1 MGGSE
6 MPGTKMPPPWR
17 IKMVEPIRMISREER
32 EQLLEKAG
40 YNIFALPSDAVYI
53 DLLTDSGT
61 SAMSDTQWGGLMQG
75 DESYAGSRNFYHLKQ
90 TVEDLMGFEYL
101 IPTHQGRGAENI
113 LFLHLIKPGQYVLG
127 NMHFDTT
134 KAHIEGK
141 QGRAVDLAAKIAND
155 SQTYHPF
162 KGDLDLE
169 ALDGFIREKGPEQ
182 IAFILVT
189 VTCNS
194 GGGQPVSMANI
205 RGAREIAD
213 RYGLRLFLDAAR
225 FAENAWFI
233 QQREEGYANKA
244 IRDIVR
250 EMFSFAHG
258 CTMSAKKDALVNIGG
273 FVGLRE
279 EELYREVS
287 RLGVVFEG
295 FPTYGGL
302 AGRDMEAM
310 ALGLKEVV
318 QPEYLAYRIGQVEY
332 LGKRLRE
339 AGIPIVEPVGGHAVF
354 VDARKFLP
362 HLPKE
367 QFPAQAL
374 CIELYREAGVR
385 SVEVGG
391 VLAGRDPETGE
402 NLYPQLDLLRLTIP
416 RRVYTNEH
424 MDVIADALIAIKER
438 RDSVQGVDFIDEPPI
453 LRHFTATFKLV

>member
-1 MGGSE
+1 MSG
-6 MPGTKMPPPWR
+6 KRMPPPWR
-17 IKMVEPIRMISREER
+17 IKMVEPIAMISREER
-32 EQLLEKAG
+32 ERLLEEAG
-40 YNIFALPSDAVYI
+40 YNIFALPSHAVYI

-61 SAMSDTQWGGLMQG
+61 SAMSETQWGGLMQG
-75 DESYAGSRNFYHLKQ
+75 DESYAGSRNFYHLQQ
-90 TVEDLMGFEYL
+90 TVEDLMGFKYV

-113 LFLHLIKPGQYVLG
+113 LFHHMIKPGQHVLG

-134 KAHIEGK
+134 KAHIELK
-141 QGRAVDLAAKIAND
+141 KGRAVDLAAAIAND
-155 SQTYHPF
+155 TQTYHPF
-162 KGDLDLE
+162 KGNFDLQALE
-169 ALDGFIREKGPEQ
+169 SYIQDNGPEQ
-182 IAFILVT
+182 VAFILVT
-189 VTCNS
+189 ITCNS

-205 RGAREIAD
+205 RGVREIAD
-213 RYGLRLFLDAAR
+213 RYGLRVFFDAAR

-233 QQREEGYANKA
+233 QRREEGYAEKS
-244 IRDIVR
+244 IPEIVR
-250 EMFSFAHG
+250 EMFSYADG

-273 FVGLRE
+273 FVALRDQM
-279 EELYREVS
+279 LYKEIS

-318 QPEYLAYRIGQVEY
+318 DPSYLAYRIGQVEY
-332 LGKRLRE
+332 LGERLRQ

-354 VDARKFLP
+354 VDARRFLP

-367 QFPAQAL
+367 LFPAQAL

-402 NLYPQLDLLRLTIP
+402 NLYPQLDLLRLAIP

-438 RDSVQGVDFIDEPPI
+438 RDSVRGVAFVDEPPI

>member
-1 MGGSE
+1 
-6 MPGTKMPPPWR
+6 MPDKKMAPPWR
-17 IKMVEPIRMISREER
+17 IKMVEPITMISRAQR
-32 EQLLEKAG
+32 EQLLEHAG
-40 YNIFALPSDAVYI
+40 YNIFALPAHAVYI

-61 SAMSDTQWGGLMQG
+61 SAMSDSQWAGLMRG
-75 DESYAGSRNFYHLKQ
+75 DESYAGSRNYFHLQ
-90 TVEDLMGFEYL
+90 STVEDLMGFKYL
-101 IPTHQGRGAENI
+101 VPTHQGRGAENI
-113 LFLHLIKPGQYVLG
+113 LFQHLIKPGQYILG

-134 KAHIEGK
+134 KAHIQIK
-141 QGRAVDLAAKIAND
+141 QGRAVDLPIEIAND
-155 SQTYHPF
+155 TQAYHPF
-162 KGDLDLE
+162 KGNLNLDALE
-169 ALDGFIREKGPEQ
+169 RFIQEKGTEQ

-189 VTCNS
+189 ITCNS

-205 RGAREIAD
+205 RGVREIAN
-213 RYGLRLFLDAAR
+213 RHGLRVFMDAAR

-250 EMFSFAHG
+250 EMFSLADG

-273 FVGLRE
+273 FVGLRDKE
-279 EELYREVS
+279 IYKEVS
-287 RLGVVFEG
+287 RLGVIFEG

-310 ALGLKEVV
+310 ALGLQEVV
-318 QPEYLAYRIGQVEY
+318 DPDYLAYRIGQVEY
-332 LGKRLRE
+332 LGERLRQ

-354 VDARKFLP
+354 VDARNFLP

-374 CIELYREAGVR
+374 CIELYLEAGVR

-402 NLYPQLDLLRLTIP
+402 NLFPQLDLLRLTIP

-424 MDVIADALIAIKER
+424 MDVIADALIAIQAR
-438 RDSVQGVDFIDEPPI
+438 RDSVRGVEFVDEPPI
-453 LRHFTATFKLV
+453 LRHFTASFKLV

>member
-1 MGGSE
+1 MSE
-6 MPGTKMPPPWR
+6 
-17 IKMVEPIRMISREER
+17 
-32 EQLLEKAG
+32 
-40 YNIFALPSDAVYI
+40 
-53 DLLTDSGT
+53 
-61 SAMSDTQWGGLMQG
+61 TQWGGLMQG
-75 DESYAGSRNFYHLKQ
+75 DESYAGSRNFYHLQQ
-90 TVEDLMGFEYL
+90 TVEDLMGFKYV

-113 LFLHLIKPGQYVLG
+113 LFHHMIKPGQHVLG

-134 KAHIEGK
+134 KAHIELK
-141 QGRAVDLAAKIAND
+141 KGRAVDLAAAIAND
-155 SQTYHPF
+155 TQTYHPF
-162 KGDLDLE
+162 KGNFDLQALE
-169 ALDGFIREKGPEQ
+169 SYIQDKGPEQ
-182 IAFILVT
+182 VAFILVT
-189 VTCNS
+189 ITCNS

-205 RGAREIAD
+205 RGVREIAD
-213 RYGLRLFLDAAR
+213 RYGLRVFFDAAR

-233 QQREEGYANKA
+233 QRREEGYAEKS
-244 IRDIVR
+244 IPEIVR
-250 EMFSFAHG
+250 EMFSYADG

-273 FVGLRE
+273 FVALRDQM
-279 EELYREVS
+279 LYKEIS

-318 QPEYLAYRIGQVEY
+318 DPSYLAYRIGQVEY
-332 LGKRLRE
+332 LGERLRQ

-354 VDARKFLP
+354 VDARRFLP

-367 QFPAQAL
+367 LFPAQAL

-402 NLYPQLDLLRLTIP
+402 NLYPQLDLLRLAIP

-438 RDSVQGVDFIDEPPI
+438 RDSVRGVAFVDEPPI

>member
-1 MGGSE
+1 MSGK
-6 MPGTKMPPPWR
+6 KMPPPWR
-17 IKMVEPIRMISREER
+17 IKMVEPIKMITREER
-32 EQLLEKAG
+32 EQHLKKAG
-40 YNIFALPSDAVYI
+40 YNLFAMPSDAVYI

-61 SAMSDTQWGGLMQG
+61 SAMSDVQWGGLMQG
-75 DESYAGSRNFYHLKQ
+75 DESYAGSRNFSHLQ
-90 TVEDLMGFEYL
+90 RTVEELMGFKYV

-113 LFLHLIKPGQYVLG
+113 LFQHLIKSGQYILG
-127 NMHFDTT
+127 NIHFDTT
-134 KAHIEGK
+134 KAHIELK
-141 QGRAVDLAAKIAND
+141 QGRAVDLVAEIAHD
-155 SQTYHPF
+155 TQAYHPF
-162 KGDLDLE
+162 KGNFDLE
-169 ALDGFIREKGPEQ
+169 ALEEYIQDKGADK

-194 GGGQPVSMANI
+194 AGGQPVSMANI
-205 RGAREIAD
+205 RGVRDIAD
-213 RYGLRLFLDAAR
+213 RYGLKVFLDAAR

-233 QQREEGYANKA
+233 QQREEGYADKP
-244 IRDIVR
+244 IKDIVR
-250 EMFSFAHG
+250 EMFSYSEG

-273 FVGLRE
+273 FVGLNDAKM
-279 EELYREVS
+279 YQEVS
-287 RLGVVFEG
+287 RLGIVYEG

-302 AGRDMEAM
+302 AGRDIEAM

-318 QPEYLAYRIGQVEY
+318 DPDYLAYRIGQVEY
-332 LGKRLRE
+332 LGARLRD

-354 VDARKFLP
+354 VDGQKFLP
-362 HLPKE
+362 HLPQE

-385 SVEVGG
+385 GVEVGG
-391 VLAGRDPETGE
+391 VLAGRDPETNE

-438 RDSVQGVDFIDEPPI
+438 RNSVRGVDFVDEPPI

>member
-1 MGGSE
+1 MSGK
-6 MPGTKMPPPWR
+6 KMPPPWR
-17 IKMVEPIRMISREER
+17 IKMVEPITMITREER
-32 EQLLEKAG
+32 EKLLEEAG
-40 YNIFALPSDAVYI
+40 YNLFALPSHAVYI

-61 SAMSDTQWGGLMQG
+61 SAMSETQWGGLMQG
-75 DESYAGSRNFYHLKQ
+75 DESYAGSRNFYHLRQ
-90 TVEDLMGFEYL
+90 TVEDLMGFKFL

-113 LFLHLIKPGQYVLG
+113 LFQHMIEPGQYVLG

-134 KAHIEGK
+134 KAHIELK
-141 QGRAVDLAAKIAND
+141 KGRAVDLAAAIAND
-155 SQTYHPF
+155 TQAYHPF
-162 KGDLDLE
+162 KGNIDLQ
-169 ALDGFIREKGPEQ
+169 ALDSFIQDKGPRQ

-189 VTCNS
+189 ITCNS

-205 RGAREIAD
+205 RGVREIAD
-213 RYGLRLFLDAAR
+213 RYGLRVFMDAAR
-225 FAENAWFI
+225 FAENAYFI
-233 QQREEGYANKA
+233 QQREEGYADKP
-244 IRDIVR
+244 IPEIVR
-250 EMFSFAHG
+250 EMFSYADG

-273 FVGLRE
+273 FVALQDE
-279 EELYREVS
+279 ALYREVS
-287 RLGVVFEG
+287 RLAVIFEG

-318 QPEYLAYRIGQVEY
+318 DPAYLAYRIGQVEY
-332 LGKRLRE
+332 LGGRLRQ

-354 VDARKFLP
+354 VDARRFLP

-367 QFPAQAL
+367 LFPAQAL

-402 NLYPQLDLLRLTIP
+402 NLYPDLDLLRLTIP

-438 RDSVQGVDFIDEPPI
+438 RDSVRGVAFVEEPPI

>member
-1 MGGSE
+1 MSGRN
-6 MPGTKMPPPWR
+6 MPPPWR
-17 IKMVEPIRMISREER
+17 IKMVEPIKMISREER
-32 EQLLEKAG
+32 EQLMKKAG
-40 YNIFALPSDAVYI
+40 YNIFNLPSDAVYI

-61 SAMSDTQWGGLMQG
+61 SAMSDVQWGGLMQG
-75 DESYAGSRNFYHLKQ
+75 DESYAGSRNFFHLQ
-90 TVEDLMGFEYL
+90 STVEDLMGFKYV

-113 LFLHLIKPGQYVLG
+113 LFQHLIKPGQYVLG

-134 KAHIEGK
+134 KAHIELK
-141 QGRAVDLAAKIAND
+141 QGRAVDLVAEIAND
-155 SQTYHPF
+155 TQSYHPF
-162 KGDLDLE
+162 KGNVDLE
-169 ALDGFIREKGPEQ
+169 ALENFIRDKGAQQ
-182 IAFILVT
+182 IAFILIT

-194 GGGQPVSMANI
+194 GGGQPVSVANI
-205 RGAREIAD
+205 RGVREIAD
-213 RYGLRLFLDAAR
+213 KYGLKVFLDAAR
-225 FAENAWFI
+225 FAENAWFV
-233 QQREEGYANKA
+233 QQREPGYRDKS
-244 IRDIVR
+244 IKDIVR
-250 EMFSFAHG
+250 EMFSFADG

-273 FVGLRE
+273 FVGLNDQD
-279 EELYREVS
+279 LYKGVS
-287 RLGVVFEG
+287 RLGVIFEG

-310 ALGLKEVV
+310 ALGLKEVIV
-318 QPEYLAYRIGQVEY
+318 ADYLAYRIGQVEY
-332 LGKRLRE
+332 LGSRLRE

-402 NLYPQLDLLRLTIP
+402 NLFPQLDLLRLTIP

-424 MDVIADALIAIKER
+424 MDVIADALIAIKAR
-438 RDSVQGVDFIDEPPI
+438 SNSVRGVEFVDEPPI

>member
-1 MGGSE
+1 MSGRN
-6 MPGTKMPPPWR
+6 MPPPWR
-17 IKMVEPIRMISREER
+17 IKMVEPIKMISREER
-32 EQLLEKAG
+32 EQLMKKAG
-40 YNIFALPSDAVYI
+40 YNIFNLPSDAVYI

-61 SAMSDTQWGGLMQG
+61 SAMSDVQWGGLMQG
-75 DESYAGSRNFYHLKQ
+75 DESYAGSRNFFHLQ
-90 TVEDLMGFEYL
+90 STVEDLMGFKYV

-113 LFLHLIKPGQYVLG
+113 LFQHLIKPGQYVLG

-134 KAHIEGK
+134 KAHIELK
-141 QGRAVDLAAKIAND
+141 QGRAVDLVAEIAND
-155 SQTYHPF
+155 TQSYHPF
-162 KGDLDLE
+162 KGNVDLE
-169 ALDGFIREKGPEQ
+169 ALENFIRDKGAQQ
-182 IAFILVT
+182 IAFILIT

-194 GGGQPVSMANI
+194 GGGQPVSVANI
-205 RGAREIAD
+205 RGVREIAD
-213 RYGLRLFLDAAR
+213 KYGLKVFLDAAR
-225 FAENAWFI
+225 FAENAWFV
-233 QQREEGYANKA
+233 QQREPGYRDKS
-244 IRDIVR
+244 IKDIVR
-250 EMFSFAHG
+250 EMFSFADG

-273 FVGLRE
+273 FVGLNDQD
-279 EELYREVS
+279 LYKGVS
-287 RLGVVFEG
+287 RLGVIFEG

-310 ALGLKEVV
+310 ALGLKEVIV
-318 QPEYLAYRIGQVEY
+318 ADYLAYRIGQVEY
-332 LGKRLRE
+332 LGSRLRE

-402 NLYPQLDLLRLTIP
+402 NLFPQLDLLRLTIP

-424 MDVIADALIAIKER
+424 MDVIADALIAIKAR
-438 RDSVQGVDFIDEPPI
+438 SSSVRGVEFVDEPPI